1 MSVAAGPDDLGR
13 PRLVIEDMR
22 ESAQA
27 LSRLGLLR
35 LLLLALCVL
44 SAHAQEEASS
54 PDNDL
59 AGPVVRASVDRLKD
73 ALVKAN
79 LTGDGAEKKKTIAQ
93 IIDEAL
99 EQEFPEEKQ
108 EAIGKNYNETA
119 KPGGCECSSSGHSGY
134 TASYNLPNPKL

>member
-1 MSVAAGPDDLGR
+1 
-13 PRLVIEDMR
+13 MR

-27 LSRLGLLR
+27 LSRLCLLR

-119 KPGGCECSSSGHSGY
+119 KQEDVS
-134 TASYNLPNPKL
+134 ALA